1 MQLTGVG
8 SQIFVISGRESAML
22 EQQRRVFEKMIGI
35 WSISKIPNLQMKVIG
50 SGEVAFTCTAGPI
63 CKLKFN
69 LFDKLVPL
77 EVVELIET
85 KLEEQYGINGKKYR
99 ADFRGY
105 MADPFSS
112 QR

>member
-8 SQIFVISGRESAML
+8 SQIFVINGRESAML

-50 SGEVAFTCTAGPI
+50 GGEVAFTCAAGPI

-77 EVVELIET
+77 EVVELIEN
-85 KLEEQYGINGKKYR
+85 KLEEQYGINGKEYR

>member
-1 MQLTGVG
+1 
-8 SQIFVISGRESAML
+8 ML

-35 WSISKIPNLQMKVIG
+35 WSISKIPDLQMKVIG
-50 SGEVAFTCTAGPI
+50 SGEVAFTCAAGPI

-77 EVVELIET
+77 EVVELIES